1 MPKGGKRRLRM
12 NRAVGLW
19 NKADEFDAEPEQVQ
33 SLVGAGY
40 ADMVSEPEPE
50 KPHQGTAH
58 FTMDVLTGGGDG
70 GEVRGKPGSDA
81 PGTAEPGVP
90 VRSDDG

>member
-19 NKADEFDAEPEQVQ
+19 NKADEFQADPEQVQ

-40 ADMVSEPEPE
+40 ADVVSDPVPE
-50 KPHQGTAH
+50 KPNEGEAH
-58 FTMDVLTGGGDG
+58 FTMDVLTGSGDD
-70 GEVRGKPGSDA
+70 GEVPGKSGPDEAGPTPA
-81 PGTAEPGVP
+81 RV
-90 VRSDDG
+90 